1 MFLLAF
7 KLFLL
12 VFHSNTKKE
21 TNQSPFLNL
30 SFKYGDISAICI
42 SKHIYPLNMAFKM
55 TPNTKL
61 TVARKIL
68 LKISNPKVR
77 RFFFVSAL

>member
-7 KLFLL
+7 KLLLL

-30 SFKYGDISAICI
+30 SFKYGFQNDP
-42 SKHIYPLNMAFKM
+42 KHKTDCCKKNA
-55 TPNTKL
+55 
-61 TVARKIL
+61 
-68 LKISNPKVR
+68 S
-77 RFFFVSAL
+77 